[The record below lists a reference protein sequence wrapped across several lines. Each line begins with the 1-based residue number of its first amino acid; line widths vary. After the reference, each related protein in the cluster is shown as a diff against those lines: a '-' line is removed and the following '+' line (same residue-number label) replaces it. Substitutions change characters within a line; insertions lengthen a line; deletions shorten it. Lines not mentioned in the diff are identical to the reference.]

1 LKDAELRLISE
12 LMKNSRRSDRELAK
26 VLGVSQPTVSRM
38 IKRFE
43 KEEIIQGYCAIPNL
57 AKLGMEI
64 VAIILFKLK
73 HQSQSD
79 SSARM
84 EKAEEFAEKHL
95 NLIFASSGIGSMS
108 DRVAISVHK
117 SYSDYTRF
125 VQDLREH
132 SELYAIVDTFLISYK
147 SDSIPK
153 PLSFKTL
160 GDYITKEKPE

>member
-1 LKDAELRLISE
+1 MELKLVSE

-64 VAIILFKLK
+64 VAIVLLNLK
-73 HQSQSD
+73 HQSD
-79 SSARM
+79 PNTRM
-84 EKAEEFAEKHL
+84 QKAEEFVEKHP

-117 SYSDYTRF
+117 SYSDYTKF

-132 SELYAIVDTFLISYK
+132 SELYTIVDTFLISYK

-160 GDYITKEKPE
+160 GDYITEEKPE

>member
-1 LKDAELRLISE
+1 MKDVELRLISE

-26 VLGVSQPTVSRM
+26 VLGISQPTVSRM

-64 VAIILFKLK
+64 VAIVLFKLK

-84 EKAEEFAEKHL
+84 EKAEEFAEKHS

-125 VQDLREH
+125 VQDLKEH
-132 SELYAIVDTFLISYK
+132 SELYTIVDTFLISYK

-160 GDYITKEKPE
+160 GDYIRKEKPE